1 MLGEVIL
8 TGIAAI
14 SAWYVANKLINRKT
28 SFETDVRK
36 RFLKTIEEMPQQQ
49 QLNNSNVTFGL
60 EDIEKIEIGFDARL
74 VIPIGLSENDFIKII
89 PYLENSFASDIE
101 YKAYKIKFIK
111 RSCSL

>member
-8 TGIAAI
+8 TSIATI
-14 SAWYVANKLINRKT
+14 SSWYIANKFINKKT
-28 SFETDVRK
+28 SFETYVRK

-49 QLNNSNVTFGL
+49 LNNSNTTFGL
-60 EDIEKIEIGFDARL
+60 EDINQTEVGFDARL

-111 RSCSL
+111 RSCDL

>member
-1 MLGEVIL
+1 MLGEIIL

-14 SAWYVANKLINRKT
+14 SAWHVANKLINRKT
-28 SFETDVRK
+28 SFETDIKK
-36 RFLKTIEEMPQQQ
+36 RFLKTIEEMQQQ
-49 QLNNSNVTFGL
+49 PLNNSNMTFGL
-60 EDIEKIEIGFDARL
+60 EDIERNELGFEARL
-74 VIPIGLSENDFIKII
+74 IIPVGLCEDNFIKII